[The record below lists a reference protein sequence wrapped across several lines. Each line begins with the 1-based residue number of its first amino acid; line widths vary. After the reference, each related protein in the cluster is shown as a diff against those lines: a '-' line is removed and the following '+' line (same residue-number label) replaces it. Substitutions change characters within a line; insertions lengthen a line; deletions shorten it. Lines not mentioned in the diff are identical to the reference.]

1 MKFRIFFTI
10 GLAAATMI
18 GCSRNS
24 ETENPSGQRAPVM
37 VRTEP
42 VTQADFPVTVRVG
55 GTLLGIQQTSIPAK
69 ISSTV
74 TKIPVRV
81 GQSVRKDDLL
91 VMLDPG
97 GVQSQYNQS
106 EAVFQNAEK
115 QWNKM
120 QALYDNGAIPES
132 QYDGAKTD
140 YEVAKAN
147 FNSARETVEIDAPF
161 DGVVSDIPVR
171 VGNDVSVGTPLVEVA
186 DIKQLRLIIDV
197 PTSQVGHLKAGQSVE
212 VRSPV
217 DSTLTMTGA
226 VYSVADAADQA
237 TRSFEVECHF
247 ANPKAGFSPGTYV
260 IADITTKILDSAL
273 VVPNDALLYR
283 SGKAITY
290 AITNDTAQLVNLS
303 VLAIGRDRTAVAG
316 DIVAG
321 QRVVVVGQKNLTP
334 GTYVREAD
342 Q

>member
-1 MKFRIFFTI
+1 MMFRIFMVMS
-10 GLAAATMI
+10 AAVALMI
-18 GCSRNS
+18 GCSSNS
-24 ETENPSGQRAPVM
+24 EMENPSGRRAPVM

-42 VTQADFPVTVRVG
+42 VEQANFPVTVRVG

-97 GVQSQYNQS
+97 GVQSQYNQTR
-106 EAVFQNAEK
+106 AVFQNAEK

-120 QALYDNGAIPES
+120 KALYDNGAIPES

-147 FNSARETVEIDAPF
+147 FNSARESVEIDAPF
-161 DGVVSDIPVR
+161 DGIVTDIPVR
-171 VGNDVSVGTPLVEVA
+171 VGDNVSTGMPLIEVA
-186 DIKQLRLIIDV
+186 DIKQLRLILDV
-197 PTSQVGHLKAGQSVE
+197 PTSQIGQLKAGQQVE

-217 DSTLTMTGA
+217 DSTLTMTGT

-237 TRSFEVECHF
+237 TRSFQVECHF
-247 ANPKAGFSPGTYV
+247 ANPVKGFAPGTYV
-260 IADITTKILDSAL
+260 IADITTKILDSAK
-273 VVPNDALLYR
+273 VVSNDALLYR

-290 AITNDTAQLVNLS
+290 AITNDTAQLVSLN
-303 VLAIGRDRTAVAG
+303 VLAIGHDKSAVAG
-316 DIVAG
+316 DISVG

-334 GTYVREAD
+334 GTYVQEAD

>member
-1 MKFRIFFTI
+1 MAVSI
-10 GLAAATMI
+10 AASLMI
-18 GCSRNS
+18 GCSKQS
-24 ETENPSGQRAPVM
+24 EMENPSGQRAPVM

-55 GTLLGIQQTSIPAK
+55 GTLLGIQQTAIPAK

-97 GVQSQYNQS
+97 GVQSQYNQTK
-106 EAVFQNAEK
+106 ALYQNAEK

-120 QALYDNGAIPES
+120 KALYDNGAIPES

-147 FNSARETVEIDAPF
+147 FNAARESVEIDAPF

-171 VGNDVSVGTPLVEVA
+171 VGDDISVGMPLVEVA
-186 DIKQLRLIIDV
+186 DIKQLRLILDV
-197 PTSQVGHLKAGQSVE
+197 PTSQVGHLKSGQAVE

-217 DSTLTMTGA
+217 DSTLTMDGT

-247 ANPKAGFSPGTYV
+247 ANPVAGFAPGTYV
-260 IADITTKILDSAL
+260 VADITTKILDSAM

-303 VLAIGRDRTAVAG
+303 VLAIGRGRSAVAG
-316 DIVAG
+316 DVVVG

-342 Q
+342 

>member
-1 MKFRIFFTI
+1 MMFRIFLTLGI
-10 GLAAATMI
+10 AAALMI
-18 GCSRNS
+18 GCSGNS
-24 ETENPSGQRAPVM
+24 ETNTPSGQRAPVM

-106 EAVFQNAEK
+106 KAVFQNAEK

-120 QALYDNGAIPES
+120 KALYDNGAIPES
-132 QYDGAKTD
+132 QYDGAETE

-161 DGVVSDIPVR
+161 DGAVTDIPVR
-171 VGNDVSVGTPLVEVA
+171 VGDEVALGMPLIEVA
-186 DIKQLRLIIDV
+186 DVNQLRLILDV
-197 PTSQVGHLKAGQSVE
+197 PTSQVGRLTAGQEVE

-217 DSTLTMTGA
+217 DSTLTMTGT

-237 TRSFEVECHF
+237 TRSFEVECRF
-247 ANPKAGFSPGTYV
+247 AKPARGFSPGTYV
-260 IADITTKILDSAL
+260 IADITTKILNSAM

-283 SGKAITY
+283 SGKAIVY
-290 AITNDTAQLVNLS
+290 AITNDTAQMVDLS
-303 VLAIGRDRTAVAG
+303 VLGIGRGRSAVEG
-316 DIVAG
+316 DITPG